1 MRTSTIVELMPKSP
15 FNLALNQLKR
25 MQIASKGFPWL
36 LAMSLYS
43 VSWGWSLL
51 RPNTLYWDDW
61 AFIYGQ
67 PKNYLNEIFV
77 DTGLPPWR
85 AIIDQELIAIG
96 YWTIPVLTFI
106 MFFATGIFL
115 YQILCSVKKIT
126 DSQRKIILLAFLL
139 VPINNS
145 RIALVLFGYSTS
157 YFLFFLSWY
166 LLIIGKKNVTFI
178 MSVILFFWSFMTH
191 SFVFFYVL
199 PVGHFFLEQVIQK
212 RKIFATRVLILLSL
226 PFIYFF
232 LRSQFWAPTPEWVG
246 YHRFIPVGAFRC
258 VVLTVI
264 GLIIIFSTFKITKK
278 YQSNKQA
285 TVLTLSGWLIF
296 CLGLFPYFANGRI
309 PDYLTII
316 AFRSD
321 WGGRHLMLTPL
332 GISLMIGGVAEFFNN
347 RIKAFFIAS
356 TLSIC
361 VIVNLFFSSQFF
373 LDSLKKDELTNLFE
387 AAKSS
392 SELNEKSLIVFVDE
406 TKIFNGRFSTYRDP
420 ELRAKLE
427 IADLK
432 VASITGKV
440 VCDEVPGGVEM
451 RIKTKKNYVSALI
464 SRDLELYFEI
474 TKC

>member
-1 MRTSTIVELMPKSP
+1 MLKSP
-15 FNLALNQLKR
+15 FNLASSQVKR

-67 PKNYLNEIFV
+67 PKNYLNQIFV

-191 SFVFFYVL
+191 SFLFFY
-199 PVGHFFLEQVIQK
+199 
-212 RKIFATRVLILLSL
+212 IFK
-226 PFIYFF
+226 FWEYIYFNI
-232 LRSQFWAPTPEWVG
+232 LKN
-246 YHRFIPVGAFRC
+246 
-258 VVLTVI
+258 
-264 GLIIIFSTFKITKK
+264 II
-278 YQSNKQA
+278 Y
-285 TVLTLSGWLIF
+285 
-296 CLGLFPYFANGRI
+296 
-309 PDYLTII
+309 
-316 AFRSD
+316 
-321 WGGRHLMLTPL
+321 
-332 GISLMIGGVAEFFNN
+332 
-347 RIKAFFIAS
+347 
-356 TLSIC
+356 
-361 VIVNLFFSSQFF
+361 FSS
-373 LDSLKKDELTNLFE
+373 
-387 AAKSS
+387 
-392 SELNEKSLIVFVDE
+392 I
-406 TKIFNGRFSTYRDP
+406 
-420 ELRAKLE
+420 LE
-427 IADLK
+427 
-432 VASITGKV
+432 
-440 VCDEVPGGVEM
+440 
-451 RIKTKKNYVSALI
+451 
-464 SRDLELYFEI
+464 
-474 TKC
+474 